1 VTSPDAR
8 RPAARFV
15 TLQHVG
21 GLFLGLAGLLAAFA
35 PVLSPNGPTEQ
46 FADRAYAPPMRIRIW
61 DGTALRAPFVYPL
74 VLEDRLARTYRHDEA
89 APASIRWF
97 RDGRLLSIDR
107 AHGPLLL
114 LGADTLGRDLL
125 ARLLSGARL
134 SLGVTLIGLAGA
146 LLIGACVGGL
156 AGAFGGRV
164 DMVLMLAADF
174 VLVLPAAYV
183 VLVLRGV
190 LPLVLSTGEVFVLM
204 AALFALAAWP
214 HVARGVRA
222 IVATERQRDYAE
234 AARAAGAGPLRLLG
248 QLLPAASGFAW
259 VEALLLVPALLV
271 AEATV
276 SFLGLGFAEP
286 RASWG
291 TLLQDAANVRVLS
304 EAPWMLAPAAAMFVV
319 VLGVQVIGRAR
330 APKTVLL
337 LGERAVRAPY
347 RRDVRRTSRSVA

>member
-1 VTSPDAR
+1 MKRRDAH
-8 RPAARFV
+8 RPAVPFL
-15 TLQHVG
+15 TLQQAG
-21 GLFLGLAGLLAAFA
+21 GLLLGLVGLLAAFA
-35 PVLSPNGPTEQ
+35 NVLSPNSPTEQ
-46 FADRAYAPPMRIRIW
+46 FADRAYAPPMRIRVW
-61 DGTALRAPFVYPL
+61 DGSSLRAPFVHPL
-74 VLEDRLARTYRHDEA
+74 VLEDRLSRTYRRDETTP
-89 APASIRWF
+89 APIRWF
-97 RDGRLLSIDR
+97 RNGRLLSIDP

-114 LGADTLGRDLL
+114 LGGDTLGRDLL
-125 ARLLSGARL
+125 ARLLAGARL

-146 LLIGACVGGL
+146 LVIGAAVGGL

-164 DMVLMLAADF
+164 DLLLMLVADF

-190 LPLVLSTGEVFVLM
+190 LPLVLSTGQVFVLM

-248 QLLPAASGFAW
+248 QLLPAARGFAA

-291 TLLQDAANVRVLS
+291 TLLQDAGNIRVMS

-319 VLGVQVIGRAR
+319 VLGVQLIGRAR
-330 APKTVLL
+330 APRTVLL
-337 LGERAVRAPY
+337 LGDRAV
-347 RRDVRRTSRSVA
+347 